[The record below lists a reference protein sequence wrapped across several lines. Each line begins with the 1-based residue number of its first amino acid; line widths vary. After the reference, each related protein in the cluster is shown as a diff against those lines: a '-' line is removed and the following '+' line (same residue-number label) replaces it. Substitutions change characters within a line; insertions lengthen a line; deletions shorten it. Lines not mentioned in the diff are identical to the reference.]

1 MKTATVTDFRNNMK
15 SHLEKVED
23 DQDILILKGAL
34 NKDFVVLTLEQYNAM
49 QETAHLL
56 STTANTK
63 HLLESITQ
71 HKSGVV
77 LKKKIELEKSGKVR
91 KAQPVNKQV
100 SKSAKK

>member
-23 DQDILILKGAL
+23 DQDILIIKGAL

-63 HLLESITQ
+63 HLLESIAQ
-71 HKSGVV
+71 HKSGNIV
-77 LKKKIELEKSGKVR
+77 KKKIEMGKEK
-91 KAQPVNKQV
+91 PVNKRTTNR
-100 SKSAKK
+100 AKK

>member
-1 MKTATVTDFRNNMK
+1 MKTTTVTDFRNNMK

-63 HLLESITQ
+63 HLLESIAQ
-71 HKSGVV
+71 HKAGKVV
-77 LKKKIELEKSGKVR
+77 KKKIALEKPKKGAVVKR
-91 KAQPVNKQV
+91 V
-100 SKSAKK
+100 SNRVKK

>member
-23 DQDILILKGAL
+23 DKDILILKGAL

-56 STTANTK
+56 STAANTK
-63 HLLESITQ
+63 HLLESIAQ
-71 HKSGVV
+71 HKSGTVI
-77 LKKKIELEKSGKVR
+77 KKKIELNPTKGKSK
-91 KAQPVNKQV
+91 PS
-100 SKSAKK
+100 SKRTTNRVKK